1 MMKKFFVLL
10 LCAMSTMTV
19 LAQYN
24 CTVVTSDKETVT
36 FRVTGYGKKAKL
48 ASADAELSAVKAL
61 CFVGAAGTA
70 FRLPLI
76 SQEQS
81 KAEKEHADFFEE
93 FYNTSYRNFIETST
107 IVSPFGK
114 DAAKRKSLT
123 MDVRVRAVQLRA
135 YLEKSGVIRK
145 FGL

>member
-1 MMKKFFVLL
+1 MMKKFFMLFVCL
-10 LCAMSTMTV
+10 MSTLTM

-24 CTVVTSDKETVT
+24 CTVITSDNETVT

-48 ASADAELSAVKAL
+48 ASAYAELSAVKAL
-61 CFVGAAGTA
+61 CFVGATGTA

-81 KAEKEHADFFEE
+81 KAEKEHSDFFDS
-93 FYNTSYRNFIETST
+93 FYDTTYKDFIETST

-114 DAAKRKSLT
+114 DAAKRKCLT
-123 MDVRVRAVQLRA
+123 MDVRVRALQLRA

>member
-1 MMKKFFVLL
+1 MKKIILLL
-10 LCAMSTMTV
+10 LCAMSTLSM

-24 CTVVTSDKETVT
+24 CTVITSDNETVT

-61 CFVGAAGTA
+61 CFVGATGTA

-81 KAEKEHADFFEE
+81 KEEKEHSDFFDS
-93 FYNTSYRNFIETST
+93 FYNTTYRNFIETST
-107 IVSPFGK
+107 VVSAFGK

-123 MDVRVRAVQLRA
+123 LDVRVRASQLRA